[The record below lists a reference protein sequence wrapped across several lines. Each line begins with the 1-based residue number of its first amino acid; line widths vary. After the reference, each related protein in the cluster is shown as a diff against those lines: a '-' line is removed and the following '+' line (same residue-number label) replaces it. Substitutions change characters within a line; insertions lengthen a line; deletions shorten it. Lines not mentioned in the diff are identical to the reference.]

1 MAAILALALA
11 LAAVLVTLI
20 SFRGL
25 LFLTIPLAL
34 AALLIGVL
42 SAARAHAGGGY
53 GAAIVAVVLAGLVL
67 VLSMLALV
75 ANILISSDYELY

>member
-1 MAAILALALA
+1 MAAVLALALA

-42 SAARAHAGGGY
+42 SAARARAGVDY